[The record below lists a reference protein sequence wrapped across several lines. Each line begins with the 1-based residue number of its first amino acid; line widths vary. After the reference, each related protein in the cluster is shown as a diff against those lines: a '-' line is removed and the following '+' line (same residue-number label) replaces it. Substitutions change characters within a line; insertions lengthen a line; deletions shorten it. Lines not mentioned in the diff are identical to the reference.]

1 MEIEGEMEKIVR
13 KAVGL
18 GVSQVDVRYQ
28 QYDYEL
34 ITVENKTLKS
44 YSSRR
49 LSGLGIKVALNGSV
63 GYASTCD
70 LNYASLEKT
79 LENAIKAAKSIKKE
93 EKHTVE
99 SKVNQVEMKS
109 PHKID
114 PIDVGSRGE
123 SFSGFGC
130 KQGGV
135 DRQKD

>member
-13 KAVGL
+13 KAVDL

-34 ITVENKTLKS
+34 ITVENKALKS

-70 LNYASLEKT
+70 LNYASLEK
-79 LENAIKAAKSIKKE
+79 NFGKRHKSRKVYQKGRKAC
-93 EKHTVE
+93 
-99 SKVNQVEMKS
+99 
-109 PHKID
+109 
-114 PIDVGSRGE
+114 G
-123 SFSGFGC
+123 
-130 KQGGV
+130 
-135 DRQKD
+135 